1 MPYCVTYVP
10 GMPCNLCLGKLKGF
24 LSLPTEPQ
32 AQTRRRWHFGCRLE
46 FQNCADRQKELAHAD
61 TDPPPRRNHRP
72 CTPAGERIEVTFVGE
87 KDNEVPLGI
96 EAPADMTIHQV
107 QPSGVAAIMAQQGN

>member
-1 MPYCVTYVP
+1 
-10 GMPCNLCLGKLKGF
+10 
-24 LSLPTEPQ
+24 
-32 AQTRRRWHFGCRLE
+32 
-46 FQNCADRQKELAHAD
+46 
-61 TDPPPRRNHRP
+61 
-72 CTPAGERIEVTFVGE
+72 VTFVGE